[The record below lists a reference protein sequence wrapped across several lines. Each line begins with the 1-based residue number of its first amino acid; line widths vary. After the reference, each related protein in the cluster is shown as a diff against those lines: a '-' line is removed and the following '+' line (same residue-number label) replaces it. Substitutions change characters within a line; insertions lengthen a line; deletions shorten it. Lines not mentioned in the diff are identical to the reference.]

1 MNRITVGRLA
11 LGYIAGALAVLV
23 CSQPTLAFL
32 SSFGPTPVELY
43 SWRPTEPWGVPRI
56 VSLCFWGGLWGCL
69 FVLIEPPTPR
79 RAGYW
84 LATFAFGAVIPTL
97 VGWFIVAPIRGVVPA
112 GDWNG
117 RRVLNS
123 FLANGTWALGTALL
137 LVFMARAQE
146 RFAARTKP
154 RVAGVA

>member
-1 MNRITVGRLA
+1 MNRISFARLA

-32 SSFGPTPVELY
+32 SSFGATPVELY

-56 VSLCFWGGLWGCL
+56 ASLCFWGGLWGCL

-79 RAGYW
+79 RLGYW
-84 LATFAFGAVIPTL
+84 CATFAFGAVIPTL
-97 VGWFIVAPIRGVVPA
+97 VGWFVVAPIRGVVPA

-117 RRVLNS
+117 RRVLNT
-123 FLANGTWALGTALL
+123 FVVNGVWALGTSLL
-137 LVFMARAQE
+137 LVLMTAAQ
-146 RFAARTKP
+146 RRIST